1 MIDLDAPANPHHS
14 SATNEHYTPI
24 EVIEAARET
33 MQGIDLD
40 PATTTSVN
48 ENRVKASAFF
58 TRKDAAL
65 YRPWS
70 GRVWLNPPGG
80 RAPGNKSNAALWWAK
95 LAEEYAAGRVTEAIF
110 LGFTLEILATS
121 QDAVVWPGDLPFCI
135 PRKRLEFLKETEPGT
150 FVKGESPTHSNVIV
164 YLPPAFEPMKSIA
177 RGRFA
182 VAFCKFGKVALR

>member
-1 MIDLDAPANPHHS
+1 MNDPTFAPPTSNPQHS
-14 SATNEHYTPI
+14 SATNEHYTPVEI
-24 EVIEAARET
+24 VDAARAT
-33 MQGIDLD
+33 MGGIDLD

-48 ENRVKASAFF
+48 ERRVKATNFF

-65 YRPWS
+65 SRSWA

-95 LAEEYAAGRVTEAIF
+95 LAEEYASGRVVEAVF

-135 PRKRLEFLKETEPGT
+135 PRKRIEFEKEVDGA
-150 FVKGESPTHSNVIV
+150 FVRGESPTHSNVIV
-164 YLPPAFEPMKSIA
+164 YLPPRHSEDGAVFRFESAF
-177 RGRFA
+177 R
-182 VAFCKFGKVALR
+182 KFGRVSV